1 MSSIINYEKL
11 WEKIKEYSKKAGRGA
26 TRPMLVLYYVMKSP
40 QTPKADKL
48 IIFSALAY
56 LILPIDILSA
66 KRLPIIGW
74 LDEVVALSVAVQ
86 KMSKHITPEIE
97 AKVDEILDRWF
108 KETVT
113 YEVIE

>member
-1 MSSIINYEKL
+1 
-11 WEKIKEYSKKAGRGA
+11 
-26 TRPMLVLYYVMKSP
+26 MKSP
-40 QTPKADKL
+40 DTPKVDKWL
-48 IIFSALAY
+48 IVTTLAY

-86 KMSKHITPEIE
+86 KISKHITPEIE

-108 KETVT
+108 EETTT